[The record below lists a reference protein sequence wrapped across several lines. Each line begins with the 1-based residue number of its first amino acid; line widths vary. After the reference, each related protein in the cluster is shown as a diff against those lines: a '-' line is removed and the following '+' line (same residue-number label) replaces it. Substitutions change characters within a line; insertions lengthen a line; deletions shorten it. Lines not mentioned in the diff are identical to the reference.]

1 MEASSLFLT
10 QRCWLDLWKFMLGF
24 QRQAERIMGQDSMG
38 NDLGV
43 MISGHHLWAT
53 CTKPV
58 HKPRVA
64 RALGCHA
71 GALGRGTFSSRVCLP
86 GSAGSGPEEG
96 AVGGGGEALLR
107 CPAGTVQEGRTS
119 RLHLDLAWL
128 CC

>member
-1 MEASSLFLT
+1 MDASSLFLT

-43 MISGHHLWAT
+43 MIPGHHLWAT
-53 CTKPV
+53 CTD
-58 HKPRVA
+58 KPRVA
-64 RALGCHA
+64 RALGHHA
-71 GALGRGTFSSRVCLP
+71 AALGRGTLSSRVCLL

-107 CPAGTVQEGRTS
+107 CPFGTVREGRTS
-119 RLHLDLAWL
+119 CLHMDLAWL